1 MIYLDNGATT
11 KICKEAAEAMEP
23 YLNDMYGNPSGI
35 YTLSKKSRNIIEE
48 TREKIAGVL
57 NCKGENIILRQ
68 EELSRIIGFWKTQNS
83 GEIILLLQK

>member
-35 YTLSKKSRNIIEE
+35 YTLSKKSRKIIE
-48 TREKIAGVL
+48 
-57 NCKGENIILRQ
+57 

>member
-35 YTLSKKSRNIIEE
+35 YTLSKN
-48 TREKIAGVL
+48 
-57 NCKGENIILRQ
+57 Q
-68 EELSRIIGFWKTQNS
+68 ERL
-83 GEIILLLQK
+83 

>member
-35 YTLSKKSRNIIEE
+35 YTLSKKSRKIIEE

-57 NCKGENIILRQ
+57 NCKGENIIFIHRGRRGKSHYIPNLFYVR
-68 EELSRIIGFWKTQNS
+68 RN
-83 GEIILLLQK
+83 

>member
-35 YTLSKKSRNIIEE
+35 YTLSKKSRKIIEE
-48 TREKIAGVL
+48 TR
-57 NCKGENIILRQ
+57 
-68 EELSRIIGFWKTQNS
+68 
-83 GEIILLLQK
+83 